1 MKNKV
6 RRTATI
12 IIGALLSAPAYA
24 DYVAE
29 ATRLMEK
36 GNYAEAISLLGKE
49 RSSNEKIVSSAQ
61 YNYLLGV
68 CQFEQGDYADASE
81 SLEKARAKGNKA
93 SLLYLGRLAY
103 LAYDFEKALE
113 LYDAFEEQSEK
124 GKQPLPGDVESARR
138 QLTVAENSLGRVEKI
153 EILDSIAVAKD
164 LFFQSYKL
172 PRSAGRLEGGEEL
185 KESTHQDTVGTA
197 FINEGDDFMI
207 WSEPDSLG
215 NLVLLESI
223 KLTDGEWH
231 SPTSTPSLLGGGGNA
246 AYPFMMPDGVTLYY
260 ASDGEESMGGY
271 DIFVASR
278 NPQTGE
284 FLQPQN
290 IGMPYNSPFDDYMLA
305 IDEENGLGWWASD
318 RNLLDDKITV
328 YLYKV
333 NELRKNY
340 NPDDED
346 IVAKAK
352 ISEFELTQDSEK
364 AAEYAE
370 LLETVDNINPDEQ
383 KKKADFYF
391 PRGNG
396 TYYTSFADF
405 SSGASV
411 EAMKKYLEFKKTLRE
426 DETRLDEMRRNY
438 HEKRSASLGQEIS
451 SLEKKMEKARQEE
464 LRLRSNVYKIE
475 NKGR

>member
-1 MKNKV
+1 M
-6 RRTATI
+6 
-12 IIGALLSAPAYA
+12 
-24 DYVAE
+24 
-29 ATRLMEK
+29 
-36 GNYAEAISLLGKE
+36 
-49 RSSNEKIVSSAQ
+49 
-61 YNYLLGV
+61 
-68 CQFEQGDYADASE
+68 
-81 SLEKARAKGNKA
+81 
-93 SLLYLGRLAY
+93 
-103 LAYDFEKALE
+103 
-113 LYDAFEEQSEK
+113 
-124 GKQPLPGDVESARR
+124 
-138 QLTVAENSLGRVEKI
+138 
-153 EILDSIAVAKD
+153 
-164 LFFQSYKL
+164 
-172 PRSAGRLEGGEEL
+172 
-185 KESTHQDTVGTA
+185 GTA